1 MSATIQIRPARSA
14 GLPEASGAVLSI
26 LGAISVAH
34 LLNDLMQSLLPA
46 LYPLLK
52 ASYALNFAQVG
63 LLTLTF
69 QLTASLLQPVV
80 GQFTDRKPLPFS
92 LPTGMAFSL
101 AGLLLLSA
109 AGSYGLLL
117 GGAALL
123 GLGSSIFHPESSR
136 VARLASGGR
145 FGFAQ
150 SLFQVGGNAGQS
162 FGPLLAAFIIV
173 PHGQHAV
180 AWFAAVA
187 LTGMLLLTEVGNWYK
202 SHLAAR
208 PQRTPASAPAN
219 LSPTRIRWTIAVLL
233 ALMFSKFV
241 YLSSINTYLT
251 FYLMGRFHLSVQDA
265 QLHLFMFL
273 AAVAIGTVAGGP
285 IGDRIGRTYVIWA
298 SILGVLPFTL
308 ALPYASLAQTDVLIV
323 IIGLVLASAFSAILV
338 YAQELVPGR
347 IGLISGLFF
356 GFAFGMAGLGAAGL
370 GVLADHTSLHF
381 VYQICSFLPLLG
393 VLTIFLP
400 KLRAS

>member
-187 LTGMLLLTEVGNWYK
+187 LTGMLLLTYVGNWYK

-251 FYLMGRFHLSVQDA
+251 FYLMGRFHLSVQNA

>member
-187 LTGMLLLTEVGNWYK
+187 LTGMLLLTYVGNWYK

-208 PQRTPASAPAN
+208 PQRTPASAPAS

>member
-187 LTGMLLLTEVGNWYK
+187 LTGMLLLTYVGNWYK

-251 FYLMGRFHLSVQDA
+251 FYLMGRFHLSVQNA

-356 GFAFGMAGLGAAGL
+356 GFAFGMGAAGL